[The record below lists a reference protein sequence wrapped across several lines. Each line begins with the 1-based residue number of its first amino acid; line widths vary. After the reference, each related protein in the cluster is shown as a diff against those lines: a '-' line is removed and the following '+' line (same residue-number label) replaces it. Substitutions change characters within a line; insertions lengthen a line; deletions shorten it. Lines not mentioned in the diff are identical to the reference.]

1 MMMMMTMMMMMMM
14 DMTWIISR
22 VYLIANGLLYE
33 HRIYRLCRMRRL
45 FEMVAFLI
53 GSAYFVAGSYPDV
66 ALAIEDEFLDSTHDE
81 YDMEAININTHSSKN
96 PLVKMNKK

>member
-1 MMMMMTMMMMMMM
+1 
-14 DMTWIISR
+14 
-22 VYLIANGLLYE
+22 
-33 HRIYRLCRMRRL
+33 
-45 FEMVAFLI
+45 MVAFLI

-81 YDMEAININTHSSKN
+81 YDTEASNINTHSSKN